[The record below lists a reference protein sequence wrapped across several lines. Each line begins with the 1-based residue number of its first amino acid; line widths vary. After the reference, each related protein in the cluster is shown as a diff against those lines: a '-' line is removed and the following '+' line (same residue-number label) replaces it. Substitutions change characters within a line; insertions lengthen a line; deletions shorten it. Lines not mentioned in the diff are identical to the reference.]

1 MPGEMEARAADQLQP
16 RSARGRD
23 CSRIASWQRGRS
35 HFYASYSSSSSPIDT
50 QQTLES
56 FLRGASY
63 NEPPG
68 REECILAERV
78 FPVESS
84 PVAPVPFET
93 LIPAR
98 LDRIP
103 WCGFHWL
110 IVTALGVT
118 WTLDGL
124 EVTLSGAV
132 SGVLQEPEVMNFSAQ
147 QIGSIAS
154 TYLVGAVLGALLF
167 GYLTDRWGRK
177 RLFFVTLAVYLGG
190 TLLTAFSWNVW
201 SFALFRFVTGA
212 GIGGEY
218 AAIGSAIDELIP
230 AEFRGRVNLII
241 NGSYWLG
248 AAAGSAATLILLDP
262 RFLLPKVGWRLGFG
276 IGALLGLLILLMRK
290 HVPESPR
297 WLMTHGAEG
306 EAERTMAEIELRAET
321 SLGKRL
327 GRPEGQS
334 LTIHPR
340 QSFGFALVAKRMFGH
355 YLGRSFLSLALITS
369 QAFLYNAVFFTY
381 ALILTRFY
389 DVPGGRTGIYL
400 LPFAAGNFLGPLVL
414 GRFFDTIGRRQ
425 MIAATYA
432 IAALLLA
439 FTGWA
444 FAHGQL
450 SATTQTLAWTV
461 IFFFASA
468 AASSGYLTVSEIFP
482 LEIRALAIAFFYSL
496 GTAVGG
502 VMAPWLFGRLI
513 GSGSAEQVFYGYL
526 IAAVLMFLAAVV
538 ESVWGVKAERSR
550 LEEIASPLSADA

>member
-1 MPGEMEARAADQLQP
+1 LSE
-16 RSARGRD
+16 
-23 CSRIASWQRGRS
+23 W
-35 HFYASYSSSSSPIDT
+35 
-50 QQTLES
+50 TLPAES
-56 FLRGASY
+56 T
-63 NEPPG
+63 PP
-68 REECILAERV
+68 
-78 FPVESS
+78 
-84 PVAPVPFET
+84 APVPFKT
-93 LIPAR
+93 AIPAR

-110 IVTALGVT
+110 IVIALGVT

-124 EVTLSGAV
+124 EVTLNGAL
-132 SGVLQEPEVMNFSAQ
+132 SGVLQEPQVMNFSAE

-154 TYLVGAVLGALLF
+154 TYLAGAVLGALLF

-177 RLFFVTLAVYLGG
+177 KLFFITLAVYLGG
-190 TLLTAFSWNVW
+190 TLLTAFAWNVW
-201 SFALFRFVTGA
+201 SFALFRFITGS

-248 AAAGSAATLILLDP
+248 AAAGSAATMILLDP
-262 RFLLPKVGWRLGFG
+262 RFLAPKLGWRFGFG
-276 IGALLGLLILLMRK
+276 IGAVLGLLILLMRK

-297 WLMTHGAEG
+297 WLMTHGE
-306 EAERTMAEIELRAET
+306 EAEAEVTMAEIELRAEQ
-321 SLGKRL
+321 SLGRRL
-327 GRPEGQS
+327 DPPEGKH

-340 QSFGFALVAKRMFGH
+340 RSFGFVLVARRMFAH

-389 DVPGGRTGIYL
+389 DIPGGRTGIYL
-400 LPFAAGNFLGPLVL
+400 LPFAVGNFLGPLLL

-444 FAHGQL
+444 FAHGEL
-450 SATTQTLAWTV
+450 SATTQTLAWTI

-468 AASSGYLTVSEIFP
+468 AASSAYLTVSEIFP

-502 VMAPWLFGRLI
+502 VAAPWLFGRLI
-513 GSGSAEQVFYGYL
+513 GSGSAQRVFYGYL
-526 IAAVLMFLAAVV
+526 LAAVLMLGAAVV
-538 ESVWGVKAERSR
+538 EMVWGVKAERSR
-550 LEEIASPLSADA
+550 LEEIANPLSADA